1 MEGRNLMDD
10 WRAKEKEARRKKLE
24 YEKRGRL
31 SGKYSKRERK
41 GGSLRRNDWKWD
53 LTTDPIQ
60 EHW

>member
-1 MEGRNLMDD
+1 MDD